1 MTSVINSGGL
11 WLFRTVLGVLA
22 LAISSIP
29 VWGWVAGGFVALIV
43 VGKLQNKRE
52 NAGRVPEEEAG
63 FGSVAGCQEALEDLR
78 ELVDFLKDPK
88 KYHDF
93 GAVIPKGALLVGPPG
108 TGKTLLARS
117 VAAEAGV
124 PFISANGSDFVE
136 MFVGVGA
143 KRIRELYAGARSHK
157 RAIVFID
164 EIDAVARRRGADGG
178 LNPGAGAEHENTLIA
193 LLTELDGF
201 AASDVITI
209 AATNRPDVL
218 DPAVLRPGR
227 LDRRIEVPVPDR
239 EGREAILEKHVR
251 NKKLA
256 KDVNLATIAAR
267 TPGMSGA
274 DLARVANEAA
284 LSAIRKNQNNV
295 TMECFADAVELVALG
310 RARPGMVQTERDKR
324 ITAWHEAGHAVAGLT
339 LDELEDPFAV
349 TIIPRGPAGGVTWMG
364 APEDVYFTRDMAQAQ
379 LVALLSGRV
388 AEERLLGGT
397 CTQGASSDLQS
408 ASALASDMVN
418 RYGFTPLGLSV
429 RSKDTTASQRAIDTL
444 LADAHARAV
453 ELLSDHAGLLET
465 VAQSLLEHQRLDR
478 DELRALY
485 AASMGEKKQHRKLIP
500 VLPPVEALDTRRQT
514 GNHTKQKRSKVVHR
528 AKDRSGLIRRVARKI
543 RLPFRRKKV
552 RT

>member
-1 MTSVINSGGL
+1 MLSLT
-11 WLFRTVLGVLA
+11 
-22 LAISSIP
+22 ISAIP
-29 VWGWVAGGFVALIV
+29 VWAWFVLGFFVLLA
-43 VGKLQNKRE
+43 VGKLQDGRT
-52 NAGRVPEEEAG
+52 NAGRVPEGEAG
-63 FGSVAGCQEALEDLR
+63 FSSVAGCQEALEDLR

-164 EIDAVARRRGADGG
+164 EIDAVARRRGEDGG

-201 AASDVITI
+201 ASSDVITI

-239 EGREAILEKHVR
+239 TGREAILEKHVR

-284 LSAIRKNQNNV
+284 LAAIRKKQNTV

-310 RARPGMVQTERDKR
+310 RARPGMVQTDRDKR
-324 ITAWHEAGHAVAGLT
+324 ITAWHEAGHAVAGLA

-349 TIIPRGPAGGVTWMG
+349 SIIPRGPAGGVTWMG
-364 APEDVYFTRDMAQAQ
+364 TPEDVYFTRDMAQAQ

-397 CTQGASSDLQS
+397 CTQGASSDLQT

-429 RSKDTTASQRAIDTL
+429 RSKDTTASQRAVDTL
-444 LADAHARAV
+444 LADAHTRAV
-453 ELLSDHAGLLET
+453 ALLNEHAGLLET
-465 VAQSLLEHQRLDR
+465 VAQALLERQRLDR
-478 DELRALY
+478 DELQALY
-485 AASMGEKKQHRKLIP
+485 AASLQGVRFPRETALPEQESVPRQDR
-500 VLPPVEALDTRRQT
+500 VLVGSTTRRQQERRHTVAKAKHRKT
-514 GNHTKQKRSKVVHR
+514 GLARRFVRSLR
-528 AKDRSGLIRRVARKI
+528 
-543 RLPFRRKKV
+543 FRRK
-552 RT
+552 RLRAY

>member
-1 MTSVINSGGL
+1 MLSASL
-11 WLFRTVLGVLA
+11 
-22 LAISSIP
+22 SSMP
-29 VWGWVAGGFVALIV
+29 TWGWVALGFVALLVI
-43 VGKLQNKRE
+43 GKLQNKRE
-52 NAGRVPEEEAG
+52 NAGRVPEQEAG
-63 FGSVAGCQEALEDLR
+63 FGSVAGCEEALEDLR

-201 AASDVITI
+201 ASSDVITI

-239 EGREAILEKHVR
+239 TGREAILEKHVR
-251 NKKLA
+251 NKRLA
-256 KDVNLATIAAR
+256 KDVNLATIASR

-284 LSAIRKNQNNV
+284 LSAIRKKQSTV

-310 RARPGMVQTERDKR
+310 RARPGMVQTDRDKR
-324 ITAWHEAGHAVAGLT
+324 ITAWHEAGHAVAGLA

-364 APEDVYFTRDMAQAQ
+364 APEDVYFTRDAAQAQ
-379 LVALLSGRV
+379 LVALLAGRV

-429 RSKDTTASQRAIDTL
+429 RSKDTAASQRAVDTL
-444 LADAHARAV
+444 LADAHTRAV
-453 ELLSDHAGLLET
+453 ALLSEHAGLLET
-465 VAQSLLEHQRLDR
+465 VAQALLERQRLDR
-478 DELRALY
+478 DELRTLY
-485 AASMGEKKQHRKLIP
+485 AASLQGVRFPRETVAVKQETSTRQER
-500 VLPPVEALDTRRQT
+500 VLGGSTTRRQ
-514 GNHTKQKRSKVVHR
+514 QKRRPVVAETKR
-528 AKDRSGLIRRVARKI
+528 NKGGLARRLVRTL
-543 RLPFRRKKV
+543 RFRR
-552 RT
+552 RRLRAH

>member
-1 MTSVINSGGL
+1 MFSATLSDMPTWGWI
-11 WLFRTVLGVLA
+11 VLGFLA
-22 LAISSIP
+22 LLVI
-29 VWGWVAGGFVALIV
+29 
-43 VGKLQNKRE
+43 GKMRDE
-52 NAGRVPEEEAG
+52 RTNAGRVPEEEAG
-63 FGSVAGCQEALEDLR
+63 FDLVAGCEEALEDLR

-178 LNPGAGAEHENTLIA
+178 LNQGAGAEHENTLIA

-201 AASDVITI
+201 VSSDIITI

-227 LDRRIEVPVPDR
+227 LDRRIEVPVPDLT
-239 EGREAILEKHVR
+239 GREAILEKHVR
-251 NKKLA
+251 NKRLS
-256 KDVNLATIAAR
+256 KDVSLKTIAAR

-284 LSAIRKNQNNV
+284 LGAIRKKQNTV
-295 TMECFADAVELVALG
+295 TMDCFADAVELVALG
-310 RARPGMVQTERDKR
+310 RARPGMVQTDRDKR
-324 ITAWHEAGHAVAGLT
+324 ITAWHEAGHAVAGLV
-339 LDELEDPFAV
+339 LDELEDPYAV

-364 APEDVYFTRDMAQAQ
+364 VPEDVYFTRDTAQAQ

-408 ASALASDMVN
+408 ASVLASDMVN

-429 RSKDTTASQRAIDTL
+429 RSKDTSASQRAVDTL
-444 LADAHARAV
+444 LADAHMRATS
-453 ELLSDHAGLLET
+453 LLNEHAGLLET
-465 VAQSLLEHQRLDR
+465 VAQSLLEYQRLDR

-485 AASMGEKKQHRKLIP
+485 TASLHDVRSPIETDTVIQEIGVFKESALVGSAARRHQERRP
-500 VLPPVEALDTRRQT
+500 VVV
-514 GNHTKQKRSKVVHR
+514 KRSK
-528 AKDRSGLIRRVARKI
+528 ASLARRLVR
-543 RLPFRRKKV
+543 RLSFRR
-552 RT
+552 RRLRAL